1 MLWEFAFAQIFVCI
15 KRYSILWVCRKT
27 NSITKANSGCHSFD
41 FTYYEKLFSN
51 FFATSGVPPLARLQS
66 TTNVKGWSLFFK
78 KYSLL
83 IHLQPSAQITVSTT
97 MSRSINLSWYLST
110 QGFGVVLLLNRIALF
125 WRLHIALR
133 PSGPGLLLVQ
143 SNLVS
148 NITNSHVIFSPL
160 GSNEQA
166 RLLFS
171 GTVRDSLF
179 RGVYVLTNLQRWYC
193 RFSLLNFH
201 TTRKPVEKQLRLG
214 KWHLSYGAVK

>member
-1 MLWEFAFAQIFVCI
+1 MTLQKGIVAVIAL
-15 KRYSILWVCRKT
+15 ILLTTR
-27 NSITKANSGCHSFD
+27 
-41 FTYYEKLFSN
+41 N
-51 FFATSGVPPLARLQS
+51 FLATVLKNRSTSGNLKKIWFGAKFKGILEQLVAEFTHRVPPLARLQS

-78 KYSLL
+78 KYTLL
-83 IHLQPSAQITVSTT
+83 IYLQPSAQITVSTT

-110 QGFGVVLLLNRIALF
+110 QGFAVVLLLNRIALF
-125 WRLHIALR
+125 WRLHVAPR

-148 NITNSHVIFSPL
+148 IVTYSHVIFFPL

-171 GTVRDSLF
+171 GAFRDSLF

-193 RFSLLNFH
+193 RFSLFWTSTQREN
-201 TTRKPVEKQLRLG
+201 Q
-214 KWHLSYGAVK
+214 